1 MTAILPVILAGGAG
15 TRLWPVSRE
24 TMPKHLADIIGDA
37 SLLQLTAKRL
47 MAEAP
52 ADRLITVA
60 AKHQDL
66 LIRRQLEAVDPALAS
81 HRLLEPVGRN
91 TAAAIALAALY
102 AKETFGGEAVLWVCP
117 SDHLIRDEAA
127 LSDAVKHALPAAA
140 AGDLVTFGIQPTRPE
155 TGYGYIA
162 GAGTP
167 ASVDLP
173 ERGGVADSRVQK
185 VERFVEKPDLA
196 TAKGM
201 LAEGNY
207 LWNSGMFLF
216 RADRIIEELAEHEP
230 LILTATEAAFAGA
243 RRTEDG
249 SIRTSLEQYE
259 KIPSMPIDKAV
270 MERASRIAVVPCDP
284 DWTDLGSWHA
294 IWEISAKDGDGNA
307 ARGDVLLHDAQ
318 NCLVHAA
325 SRLVTCAGV
334 QDLAVIE
341 TGDAVLVVDRSRSEP
356 VKALV
361 ADLNAAG
368 RSEPRE
374 HQTLNQAWGQATL
387 LEKGDEAEVRRLE
400 ILPGK
405 VIEQA
410 EGPALDLH
418 WLVLAGSVDFERSDE
433 QARLEAGDSADIAA
447 GTAYRLHNKGVSPA
461 RLLEVGQ
468 LRRHRR

>member
-66 LIRRQLEAVDPALAS
+66 LIRRQLEAVDPALAT

-91 TAAAIALAALY
+91 TAAAIALAALH
-102 AKETFGGEAVLWVCP
+102 ARKTFGGDAVLWVCP

-140 AGDLVTFGIQPTRPE
+140 DGNLLTFGIQPTRPE
-155 TGYGYIA
+155 TGYGYIRA
-162 GAGTP
+162 GAQ
-167 ASVDLP
+167 ASVGLP
-173 ERGGVADSRVQK
+173 ELEDTAELRVRK
-185 VERFVEKPDLA
+185 VERFVEKPDLE
-196 TAKGM
+196 TAEAM
-201 LAEGNY
+201 LAEGDH

-216 RADRIIEELAEHEP
+216 RVDRIIEELAEHEP
-230 LILTATEAAFAGA
+230 AILKATEAAFEAT
-243 RRTEDG
+243 RESED
-249 SIRTSLEQYE
+249 SSLCPPRELYE

-294 IWEISAKDGDGNA
+294 IWEISAKDGHGNA
-307 ARGDVLLHDAQ
+307 ARGDVLLHEAK
-318 NCLVHAA
+318 NCLVHAD

-341 TGDAVLVVDRSRSEP
+341 TGDAVLVVDRNRSEP

-361 ADLNAAG
+361 AGLNAAG
-368 RSEPRE
+368 RSETQQHR
-374 HQTLNQAWGQATL
+374 TLDHPWGQAAFL
-387 LEKGDEAEVRRLE
+387 DKSDGVEVTRLE

-405 VIEQA
+405 AIEDAKGA
-410 EGPALDLH
+410 ELDLH

-433 QARLEAGDSADIAA
+433 HARLEAGDSADLAA
-447 GTAYRLHNKGVSPA
+447 GTAYRLHNKDASPA
-461 RLLEVGQ
+461 RLLEVGKR
-468 LRRHRR
+468 RRHRR

>member
-24 TMPKHLADIIGDA
+24 TMPKHLADIIGEA
-37 SLLQLTAKRL
+37 SLLQLTATRL

-60 AKHQDL
+60 ARHQDL
-66 LIRRQLEAVDPALAS
+66 LIRRQLEAIDPALAT

-91 TAAAIALAALY
+91 TAAAIALAALH
-102 AKETFGGEAVLWVCP
+102 AQKTFGGEAVLWVCP

-140 AGDLVTFGIQPTRPE
+140 GGDLVTFGIQPTRPE
-155 TGYGYIA
+155 TGYGYIRA
-162 GAGTP
+162 GAP
-167 ASVDLP
+167 AGVDLP
-173 ERGGVADSRVQK
+173 ERGGAAASPIRK
-185 VERFVEKPDLA
+185 VERFVEKPDLE
-196 TAKGM
+196 TAEAM
-201 LAEGNY
+201 LEEGDY

-216 RADRIIEELAEHEP
+216 RADRIIEELGEHEP
-230 LILTATEAAFAGA
+230 AILKATEAAFEA
-243 RRTEDG
+243 THESEDG
-249 SIRTSLEQYE
+249 SLCPPRDLYD

-294 IWEISAKDGDGNA
+294 IWEISAKDGSGNA
-307 ARGDVLLHDAQ
+307 ARGDVLLHEAE
-318 NCLVHAA
+318 NCLVHAD

-341 TGDAVLVVDRSRSEP
+341 TGDAVLVVDRNRSEP

-368 RSEPRE
+368 RSETRE
-374 HQTLNQAWGQATL
+374 HRTLDHPWGQA
-387 LEKGDEAEVRRLE
+387 
-400 ILPGK
+400 
-405 VIEQA
+405 
-410 EGPALDLH
+410 
-418 WLVLAGSVDFERSDE
+418 
-433 QARLEAGDSADIAA
+433 
-447 GTAYRLHNKGVSPA
+447 SPA
-461 RLLEVGQ
+461 GK
-468 LRRHRR
+468 RR